1 MRPAG
6 IILCDFERIA
16 NIKFHF
22 FILKIKY
29 ANYFR
34 NFQIKSSKILGF
46 KRALY
51 PFVFS
56 VQTGNFMPV
65 ALSL

>member
-6 IILCDFERIA
+6 IILCDFESIA

-34 NFQIKSSKILGF
+34 NLQIKSSKILGF

-51 PFVFS
+51 PFGF
-56 VQTGNFMPV
+56 
-65 ALSL
+65 